1 MNEWYKLNCEWM
13 NERIAT
19 QFIEALTNI
28 FCLKSE
34 LVIST
39 ILSKTLKYTI
49 YDYIIYDN
57 IYYKFT

>member
-13 NERIAT
+13 NERIVT
-19 QFIEALTNI
+19 QFIEILTDI

-39 ILSKTLKYTI
+39 ILSKTLKHTI
-49 YDYIIYDN
+49 YDDIIYDKF
-57 IYYKFT
+57 YYKFT